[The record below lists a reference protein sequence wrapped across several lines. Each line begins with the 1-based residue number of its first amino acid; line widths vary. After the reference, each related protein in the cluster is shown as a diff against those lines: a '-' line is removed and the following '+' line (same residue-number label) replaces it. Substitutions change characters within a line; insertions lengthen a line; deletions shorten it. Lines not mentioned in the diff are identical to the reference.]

1 MKYWIGCVSK
11 IRFFFKIVANPIQ
24 QQIKKILKI
33 SIPLK
38 KKSKKPEFTSQ
49 KTGKRWLHLTTTSI
63 VVIFTL

>member
-38 KKSKKPEFTSQ
+38 KKVKNLNLQARKLERDDYT
-49 KTGKRWLHLTTTSI
+49 WLL
-63 VVIFTL
+63 LAL